1 MENLLKAD
9 VKTPLLPSLAGR
21 CALVTGGSR
30 GIGAAVAEGLLARG
44 ARVYLCAR
52 TSVEVTAT
60 VARLRDR
67 YGPNAVF
74 GSTVDLES
82 AETIPA
88 LFDEAERAFG
98 EPVHILVNNAAI
110 GYAIP
115 FLETSPAELRREWDR
130 MAAINIRAPLL
141 LSQELMRRMPRGERT
156 GSIVN
161 LGSLG
166 GIRGTDKFPGLAP
179 YVATKFAIA
188 GLTEALAVE
197 GRPIGVRVNAVAP
210 GAVDT
215 EMLRKAAPHLKTET
229 LPADVAKV
237 IVYLCD
243 PAESGAVSGSIV
255 EIHSNL

>member
-1 MENLLKAD
+1 M
-9 VKTPLLPSLAGR
+9 
-21 CALVTGGSR
+21 
-30 GIGAAVAEGLLARG
+30 VA
-44 ARVYLCAR
+44 
-52 TSVEVTAT
+52 
-60 VARLRDR
+60 
-67 YGPNAVF
+67 
-74 GSTVDLES
+74 DLENS
-82 AETIPA
+82 ASIPK
-88 LFDEAERAFG
+88 LFDEAESCFR
-98 EPVHILVNNAAI
+98 EPVRILVNNAAL

-115 FLETSPAELRREWDR
+115 FLETTPGELAKKWNQLE
-130 MAAINIRAPLL
+130 AINLRAPLL
-141 LSQELMRRMPRGERT
+141 LSHEMMQRIPRGEKT
-156 GSIVN
+156 GAIVN

-197 GRPIGVRVNAVAP
+197 GRSIGVRVNAVAP

-229 LPADVAKV
+229 RPEDVAKV

-243 PAESGAVSGSIV
+243 PEESGSVNGTII